1 METSSKANFSKLN
14 VLRWLQKVWFSI
26 QAPVIAIVG
35 GLLIGALIMVITG
48 HNPIEAYSEM
58 LEGSIGGRNSAN
70 LVSTINRAAPIIGM
84 GIAASIAFRAGAF
97 NIGGEGQLVL
107 GGVAAALT
115 AVYVPLPPLLLVPL
129 SLLAAALVGG
139 LYAMMAAFFEYRFN
153 VPLLVSTLLLNY
165 PARYF
170 SSYLVTHPFRDVVS
184 GMNQTFQV
192 PENVRFALL
201 GEHTQL
207 HAGLFIT
214 LTIVILAA
222 FIINRTVPG
231 YEVRMTG
238 LNARFSLYG
247 GIRAKKIG
255 YWSMFLSGAVAGIVG
270 AIEILGVVYRYVDG
284 ALTLPLYAWTG
295 IMTALL
301 SGSSPFGV
309 LAAGLFFSAVQT
321 GGFGMERKTDVVRE
335 LSRVLQA
342 IIIMLVAARASF
354 QFGKQKDIVEDES

>member
-1 METSSKANFSKLN
+1 MENSTQEKNRLANIRLGIEKT
-14 VLRWLQKVWFSI
+14 WLVI
-26 QAPVIAIVG
+26 QAPLIAIIG
-35 GLLIGALIMVITG
+35 GLLIGALIMLITG
-48 HNPIEAYSEM
+48 HNPVNAYSEM
-58 LEGSIGGRNSAN
+58 LEGAIGGRNSAN
-70 LVSTINRAAPIIGM
+70 LVSTINRAAPIVGM
-84 GIAASIAFRAGAF
+84 GIAASIAFRAGMF

-107 GGVAAALT
+107 GGTAAALA
-115 AVYVPLPPLLLVPL
+115 AVYLPLPPLLLVPA
-129 SLLAAALVGG
+129 SLLAAALAGG
-139 LYAMMAAFFEYRFN
+139 LYALMAAFFNFKFN
-153 VPLLVSTLLLNY
+153 VPLLVCTLLLNY

-170 SSYLVTHPFRDVVS
+170 TSYLVTHPFRDVAS

-192 PENVRFALL
+192 PADVRFALL
-201 GEHTQL
+201 GNQTQL

-222 FIINRTVPG
+222 LIINRTVPG

-238 LNARFSLYG
+238 LNARFSRYG
-247 GIRAKKIG
+247 GIGAKKVG
-255 YWSMFLSGAVAGIVG
+255 YWAMFLSGAVAGTVG
-270 AIEILGVVYRYVDG
+270 AIEILGVIYRYVDG

-301 SGSSPFGV
+301 SGSSPLGV

-354 QFGKQKDIVEDES
+354 QFGKKRDTVEDET